1 MSKIINGIFEKFK
14 GRFTKKIYNPKLTNL
29 RLIKLCDSVELERS
43 KLNPLIKGFL
53 VDESKGQ
60 HEQIDLNLNS
70 LYNKE
75 ENKVLNTI
83 FNCHIY
89 NNSWYDY
96 FKNKLLGNSLFLN
109 KISQNKK
116 DKVKTLNFVFN
127 CTGQLMAF
135 INNEGDIIVLN
146 LEKNNESF
154 TIKSNTISSEGI
166 FSFKW
171 DLINPSKLFYSSRN
185 ILYES
190 TLNLQEGKLYI
201 NKYYLLNSNNFIN
214 CFPSPKGDLI
224 ILLYKN
230 SIEIYDIFHKII
242 FSKIF
247 MTFNFINGLFD
258 NKSSLFITFTE
269 NNLILF
275 NLKNFEFSIISEFP
289 GKIIKII
296 SSSENENIYI
306 FILNESNKLFMYTLT
321 DISISSDIKINFNS
335 YQNYDAFY
343 RHKNYVLSSEVFGFE
358 YKLMECNNKTLDI
371 NFSPKEERLGILYEE
386 IIQENI
392 KQNSLYIYSIIR
404 DKNDNSID
412 KILPLYNF
420 GHIDENNSQI
430 CTFGFDKIMNKGNSF
445 MVVRFENDNFI
456 KTNNNFG
463 YN

>member
-1 MSKIINGIFEKFK
+1 MSKIINAVLEKLK

-43 KLNPLIKGFL
+43 KLNPLIKGLL

-75 ENKVLNTI
+75 ENKILNTI

-96 FKNKLLGNSLFLN
+96 FKSKIYGNSLFQDKTSKN
-109 KISQNKK
+109 KNNRQ
-116 DKVKTLNFVFN
+116 KTPNFVFN
-127 CTGQLMAF
+127 CTGQLMTF
-135 INNEGDIIVLN
+135 INNEGDIIILN
-146 LEKNNESF
+146 IESHESF
-154 TIKSNTISSEGI
+154 TIKSNNISSEGI
-166 FSFKW
+166 FSFNW
-171 DLINPSKLFYSSRN
+171 DIINPSKLFYSSRN

-190 TLNLQEGKLYI
+190 LLNLQEGKLYI
-201 NKYYLLNSNNFIN
+201 NKYYPLNSNNFIN
-214 CFPSPKGDLI
+214 SFPSPKGDLI

-230 SIEIYDIFHKII
+230 NIEIYDIFHKLI
-242 FSKIF
+242 FSKKF
-247 MTFNFINGLFD
+247 MTFNFINGLYD

-275 NLKNFEFSIISEFP
+275 NLKSLEFLIMSEFP

-306 FILNESNKLFMYTLT
+306 FILNESNKLFMYTLK

-343 RHKNYVLSSEVFGFE
+343 RHQNYVLSSEVFGFE
-358 YKLMECNNKTLDI
+358 YKLMNCNSKILDI
-371 NFSPKEERLGILYEE
+371 NLSPKEERLGILYEE
-386 IIQENI
+386 NIQENL
-392 KQNSLYIYSIIR
+392 KQNSLYIYSIIK

-420 GHIDENNSQI
+420 GHIDDINSQI
-430 CTFGFDKIMNKGNSF
+430 CSFGFDKIINKGNSF
-445 MVVRFENDNFI
+445 MVVRFGNDNFI
-456 KTNNNFG
+456 KTNNNIG

>member
-1 MSKIINGIFEKFK
+1 MSKIINGIFERFK
-14 GRFTKKIYNPKLTNL
+14 GKFTKKIYNPKLTNL

-43 KLNPLIKGFL
+43 KLNPLIKGLL

-75 ENKVLNTI
+75 ENKILNTI

-96 FKNKLLGNSLFLN
+96 FKSKIFGNSLFSN
-109 KISQNKK
+109 KTSKNKN
-116 DKVKTLNFVFN
+116 DKEKKINFIFN

-135 INNEGDIIVLN
+135 INSEGDIIILN
-146 LEKNNESF
+146 IENNESF

-166 FSFKW
+166 FSFNW

-190 TLNLQEGKLYI
+190 LLNLQEGKLYI

-214 CFPSPKGDLI
+214 CFPSPKGDII

-230 SIEIYDIFHKII
+230 SIEIYDIFHKIT
-242 FSKIF
+242 FSKKF
-247 MTFNFINGLFD
+247 LTFNFINGLYD

-275 NLKNFEFSIISEFP
+275 NLKNLEFLVISEFP

-296 SSSENENIYI
+296 SSSENENIYV
-306 FILNESNKLFMYTLT
+306 FVLNESNKLFMYILT

-335 YQNYDAFY
+335 YQNYDSFY
-343 RHKNYVLSSEVFGFE
+343 RHQNYVLSSEVFGFE
-358 YKLMECNNKTLDI
+358 YKLMICNNRILDI

-392 KQNSLYIYSIIR
+392 KQNSLYIYSIIK

-420 GHIDENNSQI
+420 GHLDDNNSQI
-430 CTFGFDKIMNKGNSF
+430 WTFGFDKIMNKGNSF
-445 MVVRFENDNFI
+445 MVVRFGNDNFI